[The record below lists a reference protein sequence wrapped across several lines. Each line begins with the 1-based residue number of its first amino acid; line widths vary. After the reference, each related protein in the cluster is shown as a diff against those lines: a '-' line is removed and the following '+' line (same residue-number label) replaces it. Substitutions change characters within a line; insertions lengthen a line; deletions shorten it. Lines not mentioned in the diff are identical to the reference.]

1 MDKDDDEIKQ
11 LFNEILTM
19 TLKKKYKLCKEK
31 INMIMF
37 LLDMDYFFNDD
48 LIKHSYDVFL

>member
-1 MDKDDDEIKQ
+1 MDKDDDEIKI
-11 LFNEILTM
+11 LFDEILSM
-19 TLKKKYKLCKEK
+19 TLKKKYKICKEK

>member
-19 TLKKKYKLCKEK
+19 TLKKKYKICKEK

>member
-1 MDKDDDEIKQ
+1 MDKDDDEIKI
-11 LFNEILTM
+11 LFDEILSM